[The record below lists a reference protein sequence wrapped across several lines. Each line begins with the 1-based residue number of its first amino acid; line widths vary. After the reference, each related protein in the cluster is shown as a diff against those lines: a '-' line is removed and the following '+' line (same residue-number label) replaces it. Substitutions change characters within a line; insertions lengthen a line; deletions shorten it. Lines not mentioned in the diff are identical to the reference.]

1 MDNVALFCTGAL
13 LAGGV
18 YWFVCV
24 LGSAEQK
31 GKRVVDLSGGSISS
45 EKVQDNYKQ
54 YWSFFHRPKEVE
66 TTEKVPNF
74 VNTFY
79 NLVIDIYEW
88 GWG

>member
-1 MDNVALFCTGAL
+1 MLPSL
-13 LAGGV
+13 SLSGV
-18 YWFVCV
+18 YWFICV
-24 LGSAEQK
+24 LGFTEQK